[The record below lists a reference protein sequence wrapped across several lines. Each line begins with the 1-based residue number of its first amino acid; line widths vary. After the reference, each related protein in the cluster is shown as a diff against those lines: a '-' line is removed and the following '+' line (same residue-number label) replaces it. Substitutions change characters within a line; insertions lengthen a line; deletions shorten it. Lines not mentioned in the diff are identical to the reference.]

1 MANYAITINRLR
13 VENKIVRGFR
23 SFNIVKMLLFTT
35 TIRRSSDLLIM
46 KRTSKWDVNVICAV
60 ESENKYY
67 VSASA
72 CN

>member
-1 MANYAITINRLR
+1 MANYTIAINRPR
-13 VENKIVRGFR
+13 VEIIFVRGFR
-23 SFNIVKMLLFTT
+23 SFNIVKMLVFTT
-35 TIRRSSDLLIM
+35 TFCRSSDLLIM